1 MELIIA
7 FVALVV
13 IGYFWYYN
21 RKNIKFDEPVVPAAN
36 IDAAEKNIKETT
48 EPVVAKVAP
57 APFVAPVV
65 EPVLA
70 PVVEPAPAAVV
81 DDKPWT
87 EKQPAGVAKKPAKKQ
102 TAKTT
107 APKKKKPAG
116 K

>member
-21 RKNIKFDEPVVPAAN
+21 RNSIKFDEPVVPAAN

-48 EPVVAKVAP
+48 QSVVAKVEDAP
-57 APFVAPVV
+57 
-65 EPVLA
+65 A
-70 PVVEPAPAAVV
+70 PVVEPAPAVVV